1 MGDALLQ
8 DLTLP
13 VTANLG
19 LHAMWENQWGTTP
32 IRQQMKTTL
41 DGAAVFE
48 YLYPVK
54 SGSQIIVD
62 CSWLTKAEL
71 QNLITLRDRVVQEIM
86 QLTFCDGI
94 RYEVMWDHGSTRP
107 IETVPAIPRPDYD
120 VELWP
125 DVFITKIY
133 LIDAGFG
140 PITGLP

>member
-1 MGDALLQ
+1 MGDALLE
-8 DLTLP
+8 DLTL
-13 VTANLG
+13 VITANLG
-19 LHAMWENQWGTTP
+19 LHAMWENQWLVTP
-32 IRQQMKTTL
+32 IRQQVKHTL
-41 DGAAVFE
+41 DGNAVFE

-71 QNLITLRDRVVQEIM
+71 QNLITLRDRPVQNIM

-94 RYEVMWDHGSTRP
+94 RYEVVWDHAMTKP
-107 IETVPAIPRPDYD
+107 VETIPAIPRPDYD
-120 VELWP
+120 FESWP

-133 LIDAGFG
+133 LLDAGFG